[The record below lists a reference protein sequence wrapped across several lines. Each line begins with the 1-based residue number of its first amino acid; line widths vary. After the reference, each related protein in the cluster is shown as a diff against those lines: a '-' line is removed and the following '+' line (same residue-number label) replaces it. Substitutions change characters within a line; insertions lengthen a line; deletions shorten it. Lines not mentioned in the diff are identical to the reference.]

1 MINGINSTVI
11 PPTIKDWISGK
22 IVEALPHRLVQKL
35 LGFLIDNRD
44 MTETIAFKEKNHG
57 EVPEFTLL
65 LYRTAKA
72 KIRHESK
79 NLSENVENNQDFR
92 NDKPLLKNCKP
103 LFEENELNGEGIQ
116 FCSDEIIVEQSQIIP
131 LNKLAVLDQLMLT
144 TKDSRRGQSGTKP
157 KPNRPKI
164 DQKSKR
170 KKTVRFRTF

>member
-22 IVEALPHRLVQKL
+22 IVNALPHRLVQKL

-44 MTETIAFKEKNHG
+44 MTETIAFREKNHG

-79 NLSENVENNQDFR
+79 TFNTNVENSQFLTK
-92 NDKPLLKNCKP
+92 NDKP
-103 LFEENELNGEGIQ
+103 LFEEKE
-116 FCSDEIIVEQSQIIP
+116 
-131 LNKLAVLDQLMLT
+131 
-144 TKDSRRGQSGTKP
+144 
-157 KPNRPKI
+157 
-164 DQKSKR
+164 
-170 KKTVRFRTF
+170 